1 MSNNKG
7 KSRLDVSENIQ
18 ESISSI
24 INLRDYL
31 KPEEETAIHRQFR
44 SSSWKPDCQVLWSG
58 MLREQAQIWADERDM
73 QTLTTAM
80 GPLMDTRTPICLYS
94 QKSPNAWSK
103 YIHGASAVFAWHIA
117 KGDIVTVLC
126 PPPPQR
132 FHPSGLAYYQTIEEP
147 ILRAAIGDGAAL
159 RIELVHPLVHGAE
172 DFRYQF
178 LPSDEIETWTAAH
191 GTTTCR
197 VCTWRKVK
205 GDESSA
211 VVRTSV
217 KHQIA
222 APVDS
227 NEVDAVTSIL
237 AKTSPNCQ
245 RVISKKSKK
254 RKVKGK
260 KQASCASITTL
271 AGPALSMA
279 SLHPPAPSRQGPNAL
294 KEPATGAKVVKVAKT
309 AAAKA
314 SKKMIAA
321 ASGQA
326 MKPAAAVAK
335 PAPELTKAERKRAK
349 EARKQAKQQA
359 KEAAKVKQA
368 KQQARKAN
376 KAAKADKA
384 LQSTVPPA
392 KKITMNETSTQ
403 TPSTKPHSLMD
414 DAIAAMEL
422 QYQLEFPSATRA
434 CASQPSAPAET
445 HVLFPTAPQS
455 HEGERKGEV
464 GTSSNAL

>member
-44 SSSWKPDCQVLWSG
+44 SSSWKPNCQVLWSG

-80 GPLMDTRTPICLYS
+80 GPLMDTRTPICLHS

-103 YIHGASAVFAWHIA
+103 YVHGASAVFAWHIA
-117 KGDIVTVLC
+117 QGDIVTVLC

-147 ILRAAIGDGAAL
+147 ILRAAIGNGAAL

-197 VCTWRKVK
+197 VCAWRKVK
-205 GDESSA
+205 GDASSA
-211 VVRTSV
+211 AMRTSV

-222 APVDS
+222 APMDMKG
-227 NEVDAVTSIL
+227 VDAITPIL

-245 RVISKKSKK
+245 RATSKKSKK
-254 RKVKGK
+254 RKIKGK
-260 KQASCASITTL
+260 KQAPCASTTSL
-271 AGPALSMA
+271 AGPALLTA
-279 SLHPPAPSRQGPNAL
+279 SLHAPAPSRQGTKAL
-294 KEPATGAKVVKVAKT
+294 KEAGTGAKVVKVAKT

-314 SKKMIAA
+314 NQKTIVA

-326 MKPAAAVAK
+326 MKPSAAVAK
-335 PAPELTKAERKRAK
+335 PAPKMTKAERKRAE

-359 KEAAKVKQA
+359 KEAAKVNEA
-368 KQQARKAN
+368 KQQAKKAS
-376 KAAKADKA
+376 KAAKAGRA
-384 LQSTVPPA
+384 LQITVPPA
-392 KKITMNETSTQ
+392 KKETLNETSTHI
-403 TPSTKPHSLMD
+403 PSTKPHSLMD

-422 QYQLEFPSATRA
+422 QYQLDFPSAARA
-434 CASQPSAPAET
+434 CVSQTPAPAEID
-445 HVLFPTAPQS
+445 
-455 HEGERKGEV
+455 
-464 GTSSNAL
+464 